1 MTSSAAIFGTY
12 FILFLV
18 VISGAQE
25 VLDEVN
31 EGTDTG
37 TEGTIPTLNVTN
49 TSQVDQGTP
58 SSSLNTTTEER
69 PSKCK
74 EILKSFVDESVNTVS
89 CTKSLSFRS
98 SFKVSDNK

>member
-12 FILFLV
+12 FILFFV
-18 VISGAQE
+18 AISGALE

-31 EGTDTG
+31 EGT
-37 TEGTIPTLNVTN
+37 EGTLPTLNITD
-49 TSQVDQGTP
+49 SGQSGHHDA

-89 CTKSLSFRS
+89 CTKSVSFRS
-98 SFKVSDNK
+98 SFKVSDNKSF